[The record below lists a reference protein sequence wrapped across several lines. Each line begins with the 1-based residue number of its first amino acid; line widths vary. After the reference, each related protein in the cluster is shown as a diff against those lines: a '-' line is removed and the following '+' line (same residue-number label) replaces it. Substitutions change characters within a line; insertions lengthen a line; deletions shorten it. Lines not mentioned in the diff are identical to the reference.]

1 MGVECTYVD
10 PGLGLVG
17 GIHFVVVVGGS
28 QEEEEP
34 SGRRILW
41 VSNFVAGVVVGEG
54 WKSDWTA

>member
-1 MGVECTYVD
+1 MGFECAYVD

-17 GIHFVVVVGGS
+17 GIHVVVVVGL

-41 VSNFVAGVVVGEG
+41 VSSFVAGVVVGEG